1 VRNGNRWRVVGVD
14 ARTNWLGAER
24 LDDGAR
30 VVFDGDYLQEH
41 VGLGYAVTVHSAQGV
56 TADTSHAVLGENTSR
71 ALLYVALTRGRDNNT
86 AHLYQRTSG
95 DHEPGVQEADGTHVK
110 HRGDS
115 HEADL
120 IGGILTNT
128 TSLRSPHTTTPPAP
142 QARLYP
148 TALGASS
155 TVEGPP
161 YSVDGNPQRLV
172 PPKHRITF
180 NPRAGPV
187 STLPALAGTIAQ
199 TAEWNSSSPSSTGRV
214 DQLQ

>member
-1 VRNGNRWRVVGVD
+1 MRNGNRWRVVGVD

-30 VVFDGDYLQEH
+30 VVFDGDCLREH

-115 HEADL
+115 HEAADL
-120 IGGILTNT
+120 IGGILTNHDQPAVT
-128 TSLRSPHTTTPPAP
+128 AHDHAARTPSAALPDRVGRLLDRRRSAVQRRRESPETC
-142 QARLYP
+142 
-148 TALGASS
+148 S
-155 TVEGPP
+155 TE
-161 YSVDGNPQRLV
+161 
-172 PPKHRITF
+172 
-180 NPRAGPV
+180 
-187 STLPALAGTIAQ
+187 AQ
-199 TAEWNSSSPSSTGRV
+199 DYVQSTGRDREHAASTCR
-214 DQLQ
+214 DQSTDSRMEL